1 MSSSPDPSRH
11 QQLERQ
17 FVGHIERLVT
27 DPRLRLATA
36 SGKKSAITL
45 IRDLSFAD
53 RGVELKRLMSEM
65 NRPDRQLEA
74 TMPVGRS
81 VDVALSRKRFWL
93 FKAPVGR
100 MRAMCISPSRD
111 LVAGQPPRA
120 ISADEITRAI
130 ASTPPPLSGIPVTL
144 AIMSTSGFT
153 PEAREAALKV
163 KDRTII
169 LVSPTETG
177 GWSVAASPDAAEI
190 APLFDPELD
199 VEKRT
204 RIRAEIE
211 ADRSLLVSSG
221 IATDKLA
228 AKLQVPAQ
236 LVESE
241 LKSYAKENA
250 GLTAKKI
257 DGRLVLFREGS
268 APLGSAAVS
277 GGVDMP
283 FIDRVKTLFAR
294 KGEVE
299 KKIAFLSERRTALSQ
314 QLDRG
319 YEDMGTMETREAELR
334 QQFKEAASD
343 LPRRRITSQ
352 LVQLRK
358 DIERRQQLLSV
369 LNQQINVVSTHLH
382 NLELQRQ
389 GKNASLPDSEEMAA
403 DAAAA
408 EDVLAELQAG
418 SELAESVGATAHGG
432 MSAEEQA
439 VYEELMEQSKPEA
452 DAPANAP
459 AAPSAARAAAPP
471 PIKASAPP
479 AAARPAP
486 AQPRRS
492 EPEAG

>member
-1 MSSSPDPSRH
+1 MSESADPSRH

-17 FVGHIERLVT
+17 FIGHIERLVT
-27 DPRLRLATA
+27 DDRLRLPT
-36 SGKKSAITL
+36 SRGRKSTVTL
-45 IRDLSFAD
+45 IRDVSFTD
-53 RGVELKRLMSEM
+53 RGVDLKRLMSEM
-65 NRPDRQLEA
+65 GKPDRQLES
-74 TMPVGRS
+74 TMPVGKAM
-81 VDVALSRKRFWL
+81 DVALSTKKWWI
-93 FKAPVGR
+93 FKSPVGR
-100 MRAMCISPSRD
+100 FRAISLSPSRA
-111 LVAGQPPRA
+111 LLSGQPPA
-120 ISADEITRAI
+120 PLSASDLQDALSR
-130 ASTPPPLSGIPVTL
+130 TPPPLTGVPVTL

-153 PEAREAALKV
+153 PEAKEAALKA
-163 KDRTII
+163 KDRTVI
-169 LVSPTETG
+169 LISPNDTG
-177 GWSVAASPDAAEI
+177 GWGITAPPEAADMAS
-190 APLFDPELD
+190 LFDPELD
-199 VEKRT
+199 LEKRS
-204 RIRAEIE
+204 RIRAEID
-211 ADRSLLVSSG
+211 ANRIDLMSSG

-228 AKLQVPAQ
+228 AKLQLAPQ
-236 LVESE
+236 LIESE
-241 LKSYAKENA
+241 LKSYARENP
-250 GLTAKKI
+250 GLTAKRM

-277 GGVDMP
+277 GGIDMP

-319 YEDMGTMETREAELR
+319 YEDMGVMETKESELR
-334 QQFKEAASD
+334 QQFKDSTSD

-389 GKNASLPDSEEMAA
+389 GKSASLPDSEEMAA

-418 SELAESVGATAHGG
+418 SELAESVGTAAHGG

-439 VYEELMEQSKPEA
+439 VYEELLNDSKEPES
-452 DAPANAP
+452 PAT
-459 AAPSAARAAAPP
+459 AAAPP
-471 PIKASAPP
+471 AKSSAPQGAVSPP
-479 AAARPAP
+479 AAANKTPPPSQR
-486 AQPRRS
+486 QRT

>member
-1 MSSSPDPSRH
+1 MSDSSHSSPDPSRH

-17 FVGHIERLVT
+17 FIAHVERLVT
-27 DPRLRLATA
+27 DDRLRLLT
-36 SGKKSAITL
+36 SRGRKSTVTL
-45 IRDLSFAD
+45 IRDVSPGD
-53 RGVELKRLMSEM
+53 RGVELIRLMSEM
-65 NRPDRQLEA
+65 GKRDRRLEYQ
-74 TMPVGRS
+74 MPAGKMM
-81 VDVALSRKRFWL
+81 DVALSIKKWWL
-93 FKAPVGR
+93 FKSPVGR
-100 MRAMCISPSRD
+100 F
-111 LVAGQPPRA
+111 RA
-120 ISADEITRAI
+120 ICVSPWRALLSGETPPPISAPDLMQAVS
-130 ASTPPPLSGIPVTL
+130 ATPPPLAGIPVTL
-144 AIMSTSGFT
+144 AIMSTSGFS
-153 PEAREAALKV
+153 PEAREAALKI
-163 KDRTII
+163 KDCTII
-169 LVSPTETG
+169 LVSPNDSG
-177 GWSVAASPDAAEI
+177 GWAVTAPPEAADI
-190 APLFDPELD
+190 ASLFDPELD
-199 VEKRT
+199 LEKRS
-204 RIRAEIE
+204 RIRAEID
-211 ADRSLLVSSG
+211 ANRVSLTSTG

-228 AKLQVPAQ
+228 AKLQVAPQ

-241 LKSYAKENA
+241 LKSYARENP
-250 GLTAKKI
+250 GLTAKRL

-268 APLGSAAVS
+268 APLGAKAVS
-277 GGVDMP
+277 GGADMP

-319 YEDMGTMETREAELR
+319 YEDMGVMETKEAELR
-334 QQFKEAASD
+334 QQFKDSAAD

-389 GKNASLPDSEEMAA
+389 GKSASLPDSEEMAA

-418 SELAESVGATAHGG
+418 SELAESVGTTAHGG

-439 VYEELMEQSKPEA
+439 VYEELLNETKQPEA
-452 DAPANAP
+452 TPPASTSSP
-459 AAPSAARAAAPP
+459 QAAAPP
-471 PIKASAPP
+471 PAATNKTPP
-479 AAARPAP
+479 ISQRK
-486 AQPRRS
+486 RS